1 MSRWVSLNQ
10 ARVKASWKAF
20 GSAWKRREIFSW
32 ARSKRIARSAVVI
45 IGWWNF
51 VGSWASTT
59 VPWPASPFG
68 FHWCAPAGDF
78 VSSHSYPNR
87 VSK

>member
-1 MSRWVSLNQ
+1 
-10 ARVKASWKAF
+10 
-20 GSAWKRREIFSW
+20 
-32 ARSKRIARSAVVI
+32 VVI